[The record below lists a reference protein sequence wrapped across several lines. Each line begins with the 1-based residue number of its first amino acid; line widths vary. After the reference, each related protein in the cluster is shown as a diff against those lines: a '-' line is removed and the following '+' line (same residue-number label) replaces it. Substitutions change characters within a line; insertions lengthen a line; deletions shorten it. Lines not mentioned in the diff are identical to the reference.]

1 MTTATARLEDRTSE
15 DRMSRRTCSA
25 TIIAIAAPVIVP
37 PVVVVVVQT
46 TVVVARATNQAILLA
61 LITAYLTTLIAREPA
76 VRTKDASLRAK
87 LSLALA
93 Q

>member
-1 MTTATARLEDRTSE
+1 VIAT
-15 DRMSRRTCSA
+15 
-25 TIIAIAAPVIVP
+25 

-46 TVVVARATNQAILLA
+46 TVVVVAHATNQAILLT
-61 LITAYLTTLIAREPA
+61 LITAYLTTLIARESA

-87 LSLALA
+87 LSLTLA